1 MVNRII
7 AENAI
12 TTGVATKDYWDVP
25 HSNQIEGFTTDF
37 SVNAG
42 STVDFKINV
51 NGGAGS
57 DYQVEVFRLG
67 YYGGAGAR
75 EVASWTNTNATVQPN
90 ALYDATRGM
99 VDAGNWSVTDSWS
112 IPTDA
117 VSGVY
122 LARVQRL
129 DAAGNPIPG
138 AVNQIPFVVRNDGVA
153 ADIVLQTSDTTWQ
166 AYNGWFGNNGQV
178 GANFYGDASGTINH
192 PDIPGA
198 GSFAQDRA
206 YALSYNRPFITR
218 DGTSP
223 ASGGQDYLFGADY
236 SAIYWLEQQGYDVSY
251 ISGVDTDRLGP
262 NYLTNYKAFISVGHD
277 EYWSGGQ
284 RDNVEAARDAGVNL
298 LFWSGNEVYWKT
310 RWETSISADGTPYRT
325 LVCYKETW
333 AHADPNAG
341 PADYYNLDPSNEWTG
356 TWRDTR
362 FHGNPLAGGGNPQDV
377 DPISGLNPNCN
388 CGENQLTGTIFGP
401 DGQGQFGGAL
411 DVPDQFAGL
420 RVWRNTT
427 VANGG
432 QLDIAPG
439 IIGYEWDTS
448 PDDILRPQGL
458 IKLSETTLSWN
469 AILVDQG
476 NTTQPGTATHNLTLY
491 RAESGAL
498 VFGAGTVFW
507 SWALSNQHDSSPYGA
522 QIANT
527 DLQQFTI
534 NMFADMGIQPGVADA
549 VLASQGLVRATGISD
564 LVAATA
570 SIDDLPA
577 VIQALSPVTITG
589 TATDD
594 DGNPLTADGK
604 VAVVEISFDNGL
616 TWRVASTSNAWA
628 NWSYTWTPAILGNY
642 TVLARAIDDS
652 LNVATA
658 VKVAEVVTVGE
669 PDVYNMFGGITP
681 TGVVVDDGRTV
692 EVGMRFSVDRAGDI
706 TQLKYW
712 RAASDA
718 SDTDVRDG
726 HLWAA
731 DGTLLATVTFT
742 SAPGNSGWQVAALS
756 NPVALTANTTYVVS
770 YRTADNYI
778 ASTGFFDPSRE
789 AAYDGVDDNFFSGPF
804 GVVRAPESGNGG
816 GNGVYAYGSG
826 APQFPNVSFQG
837 ENYWVD
843 VTFNPADTSN
853 NQLPVVTSG
862 PAFSRSE
869 NQTVVGMVTAT
880 DPDGNALTY
889 GIAGGADAGR
899 FWINATTGLLSF
911 LTAPDY
917 ETPTDSGGNNI
928 YDLTVSVSD
937 GVAAPVTQAIQVTVT
952 DVAESGTTYRLYGAS
967 DAPAQI
973 KTDDS
978 TDYELGTKF
987 QANTAG
993 WITDLQYYRG
1003 LADALDTDVRT
1014 LNLWSITGVRL
1025 AQATVTSTAGA
1036 TGWQV
1041 VTLSTPV
1048 AIQANTTYVV
1058 SYGTTQNYAYTQ
1070 NYFTTAHTGPN
1081 GVLTAL
1087 ASTASGGNGVFA
1099 DGTPGAFPTSTYNAT
1114 NYWVDVTFTQT
1125 LGSPPAFTSPAAFV
1139 ANENQTAVAT
1149 VSATDADGDTLS
1161 FAISGGADAA
1171 RFAINAA
1178 TGVLSF
1184 LAAPDFEAPTDSNG
1198 DNIYQVTVRVTDST
1212 GAQATQTI
1220 AVTVNDVV
1228 ETPPNQAP
1236 VITSPA
1242 GITAAE
1248 NQAVAADIQATDG
1261 NGDPLT
1267 YAIVAGADAALFT
1280 IDPAT
1285 GVLSFVAP
1293 PNFEAPADAD
1303 GDNVYQVAIS
1313 VSDGI
1318 APPVTQAVS
1327 ITVSNVNEA
1336 PAITSPAAFAAAENQ
1351 TVVGTVT
1358 ATDPDGNALTYAIAG
1373 GADAARFT
1381 INAATGALSFVSSP
1395 NFEAPADADGN
1406 NIYQVTVSTSDGT
1419 AAPVT
1424 QALSVTVTDV
1434 DETPVNLPPAFT
1446 SPATVSAAENQT
1458 TVLTLTATDPDA
1470 DALTYA
1476 IVGGAD
1482 AARFAINAAT
1492 GALTF
1497 VGAPDFEAPTDSGA
1511 NNTYQ
1516 VTVSVS
1522 DGIAPAVTQALSVTV
1537 TNVNEAP
1544 AITSVASLSLAE
1556 NQTAALTVTAT
1567 DPDGDPLTFAI
1578 AGGADASLFTINAAT
1593 GALSFLTAP
1602 DFEAPTDAN
1611 TDNVYQVTVSAS
1623 DGTAPAVTQAL
1634 SLTVTDVNEVPPN
1647 RAPVFTSAATLAAP
1661 EAQTAVT
1668 VVTATDADGDPLTY
1682 AIAGGADGALFT
1694 IDSATGALTFLAA
1707 PDFEAPGDAGGD
1719 NVYQVTVSVSDGT
1732 AAPVTQAIS
1741 VTVGNVNETPAIT
1754 SPASVSV
1761 AENQTDAGTV
1771 TATDPDGDSLTYA
1784 IAGGADAAR
1793 FTINAATGALSFVSS
1808 PNFEAPTDADG
1819 NNIYQVTVS
1828 ASDGI
1833 HVPVTQALSVTV
1845 TDVVETP
1852 VNLPPAF
1859 TSPATVSVAE
1869 NQTAAL
1875 TVTAIDP
1882 DGDPLTYAIAGGA
1895 DASLFTINAATGAL
1909 SFLAAPN
1916 FEAPADAN
1924 TDNVYQVIVS
1934 VSDGTAA
1941 PVLQTISVT
1950 VGNVNEA
1957 PSIVPITAPATDEDA
1972 APVQINLLAGATDPE
1987 GTAVSLTGPITVTS
2001 SNAART
2007 VTYTLTGG
2015 VLTLDPAQ
2023 FGSMVLGQSETVT
2036 IAYQISDGSNPVAN
2050 TATIVIA
2057 GRDDVTPGQV
2067 INGNSSANTLTGG
2080 AGDDTISGLG
2090 GNDVL
2095 NGAAGNDTLNGGTG
2109 TDTVN
2114 GDAGNDII
2122 LIRGTEAQNDT
2133 MNGGAD
2139 LDTLR
2144 LTGTAAVVLTGTGQ
2158 LTGIEVLEGGG
2169 LSLSGT
2175 SAANVFDLSGFT
2187 SVTGLAS
2194 LLGLA
2199 GNDTLTGSAFADTIN
2214 GGTGTDVIDAGG
2226 GDDVVQIAGSEATA
2240 DTLAGGSGN
2249 DTLRLIGTAAVALT
2263 GTSQLTGFEVL
2274 DGGGLSLTGT
2284 TGNNVIDLSIFTTI
2298 IGLGVVD
2305 GLAGNDTITGSAL
2318 ADTINGGSGID
2329 VIDAGDGDDVVLISG
2344 SDAASDTLAG
2354 GVGNDTLRLTGTGT
2368 VVINSM
2374 ALVSGFEILDGAGRT
2389 LAGSGSADVI
2399 NLSSFASVL
2408 NLAELQGLNGNDT
2421 LTGTSGN
2428 DRINGGAGTD
2438 TITAGDGDDT
2448 IVISSNQGNTD
2459 IVDGGTGVDRV
2470 LVLAAGGNVTLTN
2483 TTRMSN
2489 IESFDGAGVAI
2500 VGSSA
2505 SDTLDFRA
2513 IGNLVNVAS
2522 IQGGVGNDVIAGGT
2536 GNDTMTG
2543 GSGADAFIFAFG
2555 LTTGDDVI
2563 TDFDASGNDVIRLIG
2578 YAPGSNL
2585 AAATTFD
2592 AQGALIDL
2600 DVLGGDGS
2608 IRLTGVTS
2616 LNYTT
2621 EDFLFT

>member
-75 EVASWTNTNATVQPN
+75 EVASWTNTNATVQPD

-99 VDAGNWSVTDSWS
+99 VDAGNWSVTDSWT

-178 GANFYGDASGTINH
+178 GANLYGDASGTVNH

-198 GSFAQDRA
+198 SPYAPDRA
-206 YALSYNRPFITR
+206 YAVSYNRPFITR

-223 ASGGQDYLFGADY
+223 LSGAQDYLFGADY
-236 SAIYWLEQQGYDVSY
+236 SAIYWLEKQGYDVSY
-251 ISGVDTDRLGP
+251 ISGIDTDRLGP

-325 LVCYKETW
+325 LVCYKETT
-333 AHADPNAG
+333 AVANPNAG

-401 DGQGQFGGAL
+401 DGTGEFGGGL
-411 DVPDQFAGL
+411 DVPAQFAGL
-420 RVWRNTT
+420 RVWRNTP

-458 IKLSETTLSWN
+458 IKLSETTLSWS

-527 DLQQFTI
+527 ALQQFTV

-549 VLASQGLVRATGISD
+549 VLASQGLVRAAGITD

-570 SIDDLPA
+570 LIDDLPA
-577 VIQALSPVTITG
+577 MITALSPVMITG

-604 VAVVEISFDNGL
+604 VAVVEVSLDNGL
-616 TWRVASTSNAWA
+616 SWRVAKTTDAWA
-628 NWSYTWTPAILGNY
+628 TWSYTWTPTQLGNY
-642 TVLARAIDDS
+642 TILARAIDDS
-652 LNVATA
+652 LNVVTA
-658 VKVAEVVTVGE
+658 VKDSEALAVTT
-669 PDVYNMFGGITP
+669 PDVFSMFGGVTP
-681 TGVVVDDGRTV
+681 SGVLVNDGQTV
-692 EVGMRFSVDRAGDI
+692 EVGMRFSVDRVGEI

-712 RAASDA
+712 RAAGDA

-726 HLWAA
+726 HLWAS

-742 SAPGNSGWQVAALS
+742 SAPGDSGWQVAALS
-756 NPVALTANTTYVVS
+756 TPVSLAANATYVVS
-770 YRTADNYI
+770 FRTADNYF
-778 ASTGFFDPSRE
+778 STTGFFDPSRDVS
-789 AAYDGVDDNFFSGPF
+789 YDGIDDNAFGGPF
-804 GVVRAPESGNGG
+804 GVIRAPESGNGG
-816 GNGVYAYGSG
+816 GNGVYVYGGG
-826 APQFPNVSFQG
+826 APRFPNLSYQG

-853 NQLPVVTSG
+853 NQLPVFTSG
-862 PAFSRSE
+862 TAFSRSE
-869 NQTVVGMVTAT
+869 NQTAVGMVTAT

-917 ETPTDSGGNNI
+917 ETPTDSDGNNI
-928 YDLTVSVSD
+928 YDLTISVSD
-937 GVAAPVTQAIQVTVT
+937 GVAAPVTQAIQVSVT
-952 DVAESGTTYRLYGAS
+952 DIAEAGTTYRLYGAG

-987 QANTAG
+987 QANTSG
-993 WITDLQYYRG
+993 WITDLRYFRG
-1003 LADALDTDVRT
+1003 LADASDTDVRT

-1041 VTLSTPV
+1041 AALTTPV
-1048 AIQANTTYVV
+1048 AIQANTTYIV
-1058 SYGTTQNYAYTQ
+1058 SYGTTQNYAFSQ
-1070 NYFTTAHTGPN
+1070 SYFTTAHTGPN

-1087 ASTASGGNGVFA
+1087 ASGASGGNGVFA
-1099 DGTPGAFPTSTYNAT
+1099 AGSPGSFPTGSFNAS

-1139 ANENQTAVAT
+1139 ADENQTAVAT
-1149 VSATDADGDTLS
+1149 VTASDADGDSLS

-1178 TGVLSF
+1178 TGALSF

-1198 DNIYQVTVRVTDST
+1198 DNIYQVSVRVTDST

-1236 VITSPA
+1236 VITSA
-1242 GITAAE
+1242 ASVNAAE
-1248 NQAVAADIQATDG
+1248 NQAIAADVQATDA
-1261 NGDPLT
+1261 NGDTLT

-1280 IDPAT
+1280 IDSAT
-1285 GVLSFVAP
+1285 GVLSFIAA
-1293 PNFEAPADAD
+1293 PNFEAPADGDAD
-1303 GDNVYQVAIS
+1303 NAYQVLVS

-1318 APPVTQAVS
+1318 APPVTQALT
-1327 ITVSNVNEA
+1327 ITVTNVNEA
-1336 PAITSPAAFAAAENQ
+1336 PVLAPSAAISVAENQ
-1351 TVVGTVT
+1351 TAVTTVIG
-1358 ATDPDGNALTYAIAG
+1358 TDPDGTALTYSISG
-1373 GADAARFT
+1373 GADASRFT
-1381 INAATGALSFVSSP
+1381 INATTGVLAFVSAP
-1395 NFEAPADADGN
+1395 DYEAPADANLDN
-1406 NIYQVTVSTSDGT
+1406 VYQVIVSASDGSPT
-1419 AAPVT
+1419 AASQTV
-1424 QALSVTVTDV
+1424 SVTVTDL
-1434 DETPVNLPPAFT
+1434 DETPANLPPAFT
-1446 SPATVSAAENQT
+1446 SPAAVTADENQT
-1458 TVLTLTATDPDA
+1458 VAAALTATDPDA
-1470 DALTYA
+1470 DTLTYA
-1476 IVGGAD
+1476 IVGGVD
-1482 AARFAINAAT
+1482 AALFTINSAT
-1492 GALTF
+1492 GVVSF
-1497 VGAPDFEAPTDSGA
+1497 VSAPDFEAPGDAGANNVYNLTVSVSDGKAPAVTQSLAITVTNVNDAPVITSSAAVTVAENQSAALTVTATDAENSTLTYGIAGGADATRFTIDSVTGALSFINAPDFEAPADADNDNVYQVIVSANDGQVQVSQQVAITVSDVNEVPPNSAPVIVTTALSAPEEQTAAGRVVATDADVDTLTYSITGGIDRNLFDIDSATGDLVFLAAPNFEAPGDSGGDNVYDLVVTVSDGITPAVSQAITVSVGNVDETPTITSPASFSAAEIQKAVGFVTGADPDSGA
-1511 NNTYQ
+1511 ILTYALAGGADVSLFSIDAGTGALSFVNAPDFEAPSDSDLDNIYQ

-1522 DGIAPAVTQALSVTV
+1522 DGVHMAVTQAISVQVTDLPDTTVNQVPSFTSPTALSV
-1537 TNVNEAP
+1537 
-1544 AITSVASLSLAE
+1544 AE
-1556 NQTAALTVTAT
+1556 NQTLAT
-1567 DPDGDPLTFAI
+1567 
-1578 AGGADASLFTINAAT
+1578 
-1593 GALSFLTAP
+1593 
-1602 DFEAPTDAN
+1602 
-1611 TDNVYQVTVSAS
+1611 
-1623 DGTAPAVTQAL
+1623 
-1634 SLTVTDVNEVPPN
+1634 
-1647 RAPVFTSAATLAAP
+1647 TL
-1661 EAQTAVT
+1661 
-1668 VVTATDADGDPLTY
+1668 TATDADGDPLTY
-1682 AIAGGADGALFT
+1682 AITGGNDQG
-1694 IDSATGALTFLAA
+1694 
-1707 PDFEAPGDAGGD
+1707 
-1719 NVYQVTVSVSDGT
+1719 
-1732 AAPVTQAIS
+1732 
-1741 VTVGNVNETPAIT
+1741 
-1754 SPASVSV
+1754 
-1761 AENQTDAGTV
+1761 
-1771 TATDPDGDSLTYA
+1771 
-1784 IAGGADAAR
+1784 R
-1793 FTINAATGALSFVSS
+1793 FTINATTGAIS
-1808 PNFEAPTDADG
+1808 
-1819 NNIYQVTVS
+1819 
-1828 ASDGI
+1828 
-1833 HVPVTQALSVTV
+1833 
-1845 TDVVETP
+1845 
-1852 VNLPPAF
+1852 F
-1859 TSPATVSVAE
+1859 TS
-1869 NQTAAL
+1869 AA
-1875 TVTAIDP
+1875 
-1882 DGDPLTYAIAGGA
+1882 
-1895 DASLFTINAATGAL
+1895 
-1909 SFLAAPN
+1909 N
-1916 FEAPADAN
+1916 FEAPADLDGN
-1924 TDNVYQVIVS
+1924 NVYDLVVS
-1934 VSDGTAA
+1934 VTDGKSAA
-1941 PVLQTISVT
+1941 VTQTLAIAVT
-1950 VGNVNEA
+1950 DVNEA
-1957 PSIVPITAPATDEDA
+1957 PTIASITAPATDEDA
-1972 APVQINLLAGATDPE
+1972 APVQIDLLAGATDPE
-1987 GTAVSLTGPITVTS
+1987 GTAVSLTGPVTVTS

-2057 GRDDVTPGQV
+2057 GRDDATPGQV

-2095 NGAAGNDTLNGGTG
+2095 NGGAGNDTLNGGTG

-2122 LIRGTEAQNDT
+2122 LIRSTEAQNDT

-2139 LDTLR
+2139 IDTLR
-2144 LTGTAAVVLTGTGQ
+2144 LTGTAAVVLTGTSQ

-2175 SAANVFDLSGFT
+2175 SAANVFNLSGFT

-2226 GDDVVQIAGSEATA
+2226 GDDVVLIASSEATT
-2240 DTLAGGSGN
+2240 DTMAGGSGN
-2249 DTLRLIGTAAVALT
+2249 DTLRLTGTAAVALT

-2298 IGLGVVD
+2298 TGLGVVD
-2305 GLAGNDTITGSAL
+2305 GLAGNDTITGSAF

-2329 VIDAGDGDDVVLISG
+2329 VIDAGGGDDVVLISG

-2354 GVGNDTLRLTGTGT
+2354 GSGNDTLRLTGTAT

-2389 LAGSGSADVI
+2389 LAGSANADVI

-2438 TITAGDGDDT
+2438 TIIAGDGDDT
-2448 IVISSNQGNTD
+2448 IVISSNQGSTD
-2459 IVDGGTGVDRV
+2459 IVDGGAGVDRV